1 MHKTG
6 LEQNPESIDA
16 FENFVHKAVSILD
29 SAEHMYKKCP
39 WPKISVK
46 GSFLGF

>member
-1 MHKTG
+1 MHRTG

-29 SAEHMYKKCP
+29 SAERMYKNTPGRKYR
-39 WPKISVK
+39 SRA
-46 GSFLGF
+46 GFLGL